1 MIFSKIR
8 QSTKKAGRLAG
19 RKPRVP
25 DGVRAY
31 AIGDVHGRDD
41 LLGDLL
47 TQIEA
52 DIAKR
57 PLARNH
63 IIMLG
68 DLIDRGPDSCGVL
81 ERLRR
86 FNVAG
91 CELHVVSGN
100 HEEVL
105 LRLLEGEYGILPS
118 WLKFGGEETLKSY
131 GADVERIRCADE
143 PTGLRLIR
151 AAIPA
156 THQAFLRSLDDT
168 VRVGDYLFVHAGI
181 RPLVALADQSQNDL
195 RWIRQPF
202 LSDDRDHG
210 FMVIHGHT
218 ITDEVA
224 EKSNRIGIDTGAY
237 QTGKLTALGIEG
249 TLRWYLEAGGPRG
262 GSD

>member
-1 MIFSKIR
+1 MILSKIWQSAR
-8 QSTKKAGRLAG
+8 QNKGKAGRLAG

-25 DGVRAY
+25 EGVRAY
-31 AIGDVHGRDD
+31 AVGDVHGRDD

-52 DIAKR
+52 DIDRR

-86 FNVAG
+86 FNTAG
-91 CELHVVSGN
+91 CELHLVSGN

-118 WLKFGGEETLKSY
+118 WLKFGGEETLESY
-131 GADVERIRCADE
+131 GADVERIRRADE
-143 PTGLRLIR
+143 STGLRLMR

-168 VRVGDYLFVHAGI
+168 VRLGDYLFVHAGI
-181 RPLVALADQSQNDL
+181 RPRIELSEQAQCDL

-202 LSDDRDHG
+202 LDDDSDHG
-210 FMVIHGHT
+210 FVVIHGHT
-218 ITDEVA
+218 ISSDVVER
-224 EKSNRIGIDTGAY
+224 ENRVGIDTGAY
-237 QTGKLTALGIEG
+237 SSGRLTALGLEG
-249 TLRWYLEAGGPRG
+249 EDRWFLQATGL
-262 GSD
+262 

>member
-8 QSTKKAGRLAG
+8 QSAGKAKRLAG
-19 RKPRVP
+19 RTPRVP

-41 LLGDLL
+41 LLADLL
-47 TQIEA
+47 NQIEA

-68 DLIDRGPDSCGVL
+68 DLIDRGPDSCGVI

-86 FNVAG
+86 FKIAG

-118 WLKFGGEETLKSY
+118 WLKFGGEETLQSY
-131 GADVERIRCADE
+131 GADVERIRRADE

-168 VRVGDYLFVHAGI
+168 VRVGDYVFVHAGI
-181 RPLVALADQSQNDL
+181 RPRVELLEQAQSDL

-202 LSDDRDHG
+202 LDDDSDHG
-210 FMVIHGHT
+210 FVVIHGHT
-218 ITDEVA
+218 ISSDVVER
-224 EKSNRIGIDTGAY
+224 ENRVGIDTGAY
-237 QTGKLTALGIEG
+237 ASGRLTALGLEG
-249 TLRWYLEAGGPRG
+249 EDRWFLQATGL
-262 GSD
+262 